1 MPIEH
6 NRDRP
11 SRESVKEPQ
20 RSSLRRPGDYFPFVN
35 TQKKG
40 DTWDVRVIIGK
51 KRIIQKYSRDRRH
64 QRIGFLNSRASSPVR
79 QVFISRPDQ
88 LVKAHNE
95 RNHVSP
101 VLCCSR
107 CFTTQMKGSSKCV
120 VRVSSKNKLDLFIN

>member
-1 MPIEH
+1 MFSCILLKNCSERQKLLKTVAKKVPIEH

-51 KRIIQKYSRDRRH
+51 
-64 QRIGFLNSRASSPVR
+64 
-79 QVFISRPDQ
+79 
-88 LVKAHNE
+88 
-95 RNHVSP
+95 
-101 VLCCSR
+101 
-107 CFTTQMKGSSKCV
+107 
-120 VRVSSKNKLDLFIN
+120 